1 MVALGLDL
9 ARHVVLDV
17 SMKREGLYD
26 HGNCY
31 RLRSFEAFVPELTI
45 TFDCVVTIALA
56 FMVLVTA
63 VVEDLKFPDALWSTL
78 LCCYCCGGH
87 DRYYR
92 CQTMPSLILRAAIV
106 CEYVVLVL
114 IFARLEGDLRHFL
127 GCFLLLRPCAQTKCN
142 AVMLLVDG

>member
-63 VVEDLKFPDALWSTL
+63 VVEDFEISQMP
-78 LCCYCCGGH
+78 CGPH
-87 DRYYR
+87 F
-92 CQTMPSLILRAAIV
+92 CAAIAV
-106 CEYVVLVL
+106 EVMIAITDAKRCP
-114 IFARLEGDLRHFL
+114 RLF
-127 GCFLLLRPCAQTKCN
+127 CALQLSANMWCWC
-142 AVMLLVDG
+142 